1 MDETPNVTIE
11 GKKYF
16 IRITYADALRVR
28 DATGIDILSIS
39 DTGDFSV
46 VNSSVERVVNVVFW
60 LIYKQLMLNY
70 RDIDTARKAFEEA
83 LDGEM
88 LERIINVWQEAMV
101 NFIPCLAV
109 REAARRQLKTMT
121 QAQALAT
128 IQMIIDTLPP
138 GASGKPSDTPELSE

>member
-1 MDETPNVTIE
+1 MDELPNVTIE

-39 DTGDFSV
+39 DTGDFSL

-88 LERIINVWQEAMV
+88 LERIINVWQEAMA

-138 GASGKPSDTPELSE
+138 GVNGNSSDTQELSE

>member
-1 MDETPNVTIE
+1 MDETPNVTID

-28 DATGIDILSIS
+28 DTTGIDILSIS

-70 RDIDTARKAFEEA
+70 RDIGTARKAFEES

-88 LERIINVWQEAMV
+88 LEQIINVWQEAMV

-109 REAARRQLKTMT
+109 REAARQQLKTMT

-138 GASGKPSDTPELSE
+138 GANVKPSDTQELSE